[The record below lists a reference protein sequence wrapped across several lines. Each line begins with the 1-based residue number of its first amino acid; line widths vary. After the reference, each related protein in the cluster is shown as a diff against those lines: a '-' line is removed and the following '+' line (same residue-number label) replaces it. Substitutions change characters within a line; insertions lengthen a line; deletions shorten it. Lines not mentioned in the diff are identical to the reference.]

1 MDCENDYQDLGQPKV
16 GPNTVG
22 TPILVQKFAKEL
34 DLPISKK
41 KKPKFLGSHTQNY
54 DRQAVG
60 LQPKLKTSKT
70 LVMYKD
76 NSHLRMIKNST
87 NSGTK
92 RDSNGIELTPKFEQ
106 QKANAEETRKMVAA
120 RRARSVIHR
129 EKNTQL
135 AHVTF

>member
-1 MDCENDYQDLGQPKV
+1 MNCENDYQDFGKPKD
-16 GPNTVG
+16 GPKTVG
-22 TPILVQKFAKEL
+22 TPILVQKLGKEL

-41 KKPKFLGSHTQNY
+41 KKPKFLVSHTQNY
-54 DRQAVG
+54 ERTVN
-60 LQPKLKTSKT
+60 LQPKLKSSKT
-70 LVMYKD
+70 VVMYKD
-76 NSHLRMIKNST
+76 NSHLRMIKKSS

-129 EKNTQL
+129 NKTTQL